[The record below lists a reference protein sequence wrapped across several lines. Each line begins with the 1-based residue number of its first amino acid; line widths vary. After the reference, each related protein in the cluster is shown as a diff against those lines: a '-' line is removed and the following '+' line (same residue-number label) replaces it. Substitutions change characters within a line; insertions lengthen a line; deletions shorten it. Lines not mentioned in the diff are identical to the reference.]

1 MARDGA
7 DERRRGGDVT
17 VRVVLPRLLADCTG
31 GRTSLDVDLPAP
43 GTVGVL
49 LDALAVAH
57 PVFDRRVR
65 DETGALRRH
74 VNVYVDGEEVR
85 RLSGL
90 ATPVPAG
97 AEVMVVQS
105 VAGG

>member
-1 MARDGA
+1 M
-7 DERRRGGDVT
+7 T
-17 VRVVLPRLLADCTG
+17 VRVRLPRMLADCTG
-31 GRTSLDVDLPAP
+31 GRTSVSLDLADDA
-43 GTVGVL
+43 TVCAV
-49 LDALAVAH
+49 LDALAAQH

-65 DETGALRRH
+65 DETGALRRF
-74 VNVYVDGEEVR
+74 VNVYVDGDEVR
-85 RLSGL
+85 RLAGL

>member
-1 MARDGA
+1 MS
-7 DERRRGGDVT
+7 
-17 VRVVLPRLLADCTG
+17 VRVRLPRLLSECTG
-31 GRTSLDVDLPAP
+31 GRTSLSLDLPDPA
-43 GTVGVL
+43 TVRAL
-49 LDALAVAH
+49 LDTLAADH
-57 PVFDRRVR
+57 PVFGRRVR

-90 ATPVPAG
+90 DTRVPAG

>member
-1 MARDGA
+1 M
-7 DERRRGGDVT
+7 T
-17 VRVVLPRLLADCTG
+17 VQVLLPRLLADCTG
-31 GRTSLDVDLPAP
+31 GRTAMALDLPAAA
-43 GTVGVL
+43 TVAGL
-49 LDALAVAH
+49 LDALAADH

-85 RLSGL
+85 RLAGL
-90 ATPVPAG
+90 STPVPRD

>member
-1 MARDGA
+1 M
-7 DERRRGGDVT
+7 T
-17 VRVVLPRLLADCTG
+17 VHVLLPRMLSECTG
-31 GRTSLDVDLPAP
+31 GRTALSLELPAP
-43 GTVGVL
+43 ATVCAL
-49 LDALAVAH
+49 LDALAAEH

-65 DETGALRRH
+65 DETGSLRRH

-85 RLSGL
+85 RLAGL

-97 AEVMVVQS
+97 AQVMVVQS

>member
-1 MARDGA
+1 M
-7 DERRRGGDVT
+7 T
-17 VRVVLPRLLADCTG
+17 VQVLLPRLLADCTG
-31 GRTSLDVDLPAP
+31 GRTAVALDLPAP
-43 GTVGVL
+43 STVGAV
-49 LDALAVAH
+49 LDALAAAH

-65 DETGALRRH
+65 DETGALRRF

-85 RLSGL
+85 RLAGL
-90 ATPVPAG
+90 DTCVPAG

>member
-1 MARDGA
+1 M
-7 DERRRGGDVT
+7 T
-17 VRVVLPRLLADCTG
+17 VRVLLPRLLAECAG
-31 GRTSLDVDLPAP
+31 GRTSMALDV
-43 GTVGVL
+43 
-49 LDALAVAH
+49 LAAEH
-57 PVFDRRVR
+57 PVLGRRVR

-90 ATPVPAG
+90 GTPVPAD

>member
-1 MARDGA
+1 
-7 DERRRGGDVT
+7 
-17 VRVVLPRLLADCTG
+17 
-31 GRTSLDVDLPAP
+31 
-43 GTVGVL
+43 
-49 LDALAVAH
+49 
-57 PVFDRRVR
+57 VFDRRVR

-90 ATPVPAG
+90 DTPVPSG

>member
-1 MARDGA
+1 
-7 DERRRGGDVT
+7 VS
-17 VRVVLPRLLADCTG
+17 VQVLLPRLLADCTG
-31 GRTSLDVDLPAP
+31 GRTSMSLDLPAQA
-43 GTVGVL
+43 TVCAL
-49 LDALAVAH
+49 LDVLAAEH

-85 RLSGL
+85 RLAGL

-97 AEVMVVQS
+97 SEVMVVQS

>member
-1 MARDGA
+1 MS
-7 DERRRGGDVT
+7 
-17 VRVVLPRLLADCTG
+17 VRVLLPRLLSDCTG
-31 GRTSLDVDLPAP
+31 GRTSMSLDLPETATVCAMLDV
-43 GTVGVL
+43 
-49 LDALAVAH
+49 LAAEH

-85 RLSGL
+85 RLAGL
-90 ATPVPAG
+90 ATPVPAD

>member
-1 MARDGA
+1 M
-7 DERRRGGDVT
+7 T
-17 VRVVLPRLLADCTG
+17 VQVLLPRMLSDCTG
-31 GRTSLDVDLPAP
+31 GRTAVSLDLPGDA
-43 GTVGVL
+43 TVCTV
-49 LDALAVAH
+49 LDALAAAH

-65 DETGALRRH
+65 DETGALRRF

-85 RLSGL
+85 RLAGL
-90 ATPVPAG
+90 ATLVPAG

>member
-1 MARDGA
+1 
-7 DERRRGGDVT
+7 
-17 VRVVLPRLLADCTG
+17 
-31 GRTSLDVDLPAP
+31 
-43 GTVGVL
+43 
-49 LDALAVAH
+49 
-57 PVFDRRVR
+57 
-65 DETGALRRH
+65 

>member
-1 MARDGA
+1 MS
-7 DERRRGGDVT
+7 VS
-17 VRVVLPRLLADCTG
+17 VRLPRLLSECTG
-31 GRTSLDVDLPAP
+31 GRTSMAVDLPEPA
-43 GTVGVL
+43 TVCGV
-49 LDALAVAH
+49 LDALAAEH

-105 VAGG
+105 VAGV

>member
-1 MARDGA
+1 M
-7 DERRRGGDVT
+7 T
-17 VRVVLPRLLADCTG
+17 VEVRLPRMLSVCTG
-31 GRTSLDVDLPAP
+31 GATAMSLDVPAP
-43 GTVGVL
+43 ATVCAL
-49 LDALAVAH
+49 LDVIAAEH

-85 RLSGL
+85 RLAGL
-90 ATPVPAG
+90 QTPVQSG

>member
-1 MARDGA
+1 
-7 DERRRGGDVT
+7 
-17 VRVVLPRLLADCTG
+17 LA
-31 GRTSLDVDLPAP
+31 AE
-43 GTVGVL
+43 
-49 LDALAVAH
+49 H

-74 VNVYVDGEEVR
+74 VNVYVDGEEIR

-90 ATPVPAG
+90 QTPVSAG
-97 AEVMVVQS
+97 AEVMVIQS

>member
-1 MARDGA
+1 M
-7 DERRRGGDVT
+7 T
-17 VRVVLPRLLADCTG
+17 VQVLLPRMLSDCTG
-31 GRTSLDVDLPAP
+31 GRTSMSLDLPAP
-43 GTVGVL
+43 ATVCAL
-49 LDALAVAH
+49 LDALAAEH

-85 RLSGL
+85 RLDGL
-90 ATPVPAG
+90 STPVPAG

>member
-1 MARDGA
+1 MS
-7 DERRRGGDVT
+7 VQ
-17 VRVVLPRLLADCTG
+17 VLLPRLLSDCTG
-31 GRTSLDVDLPAP
+31 GRTAMVLDLPATA
-43 GTVGVL
+43 TVRAL
-49 LDALAVAH
+49 LDVLAADH

-74 VNVYVDGEEVR
+74 VNGYVDGEEVR
-85 RLSGL
+85 RLAGL
-90 ATPVPAG
+90 ATPVPEG

>member
-1 MARDGA
+1 M
-7 DERRRGGDVT
+7 T
-17 VRVVLPRLLADCTG
+17 VRVLLPRMLADCTG
-31 GRTSLDVDLPAP
+31 GRTSVSLDLIDGA
-43 GTVGVL
+43 TVCAV
-49 LDALAVAH
+49 LDALAAEH

-65 DETGALRRH
+65 DETGALRRF
-74 VNVYVDGEEVR
+74 VNVYVDGDEVR
-85 RLSGL
+85 RLAGL

>member
-1 MARDGA
+1 M
-7 DERRRGGDVT
+7 T
-17 VRVVLPRLLADCTG
+17 VQVLLPRLLAECAG
-31 GRTSLDVDLPAP
+31 GRTSMALVVPAP
-43 GTVGVL
+43 GTVRAL
-49 LDALAVAH
+49 LDVLAAEH
-57 PVFDRRVR
+57 PVLGRRVR
-65 DETGALRRH
+65 YETGALRRH

-90 ATPVPAG
+90 GTPVPAD

>member
-1 MARDGA
+1 
-7 DERRRGGDVT
+7 VT
-17 VRVVLPRLLADCTG
+17 VQVLLPRLLAECTG
-31 GRTSLDVDLPAP
+31 GRTAMALDVPAP
-43 GTVGVL
+43 STVRDL
-49 LDALAVAH
+49 LDVLAAEH
-57 PVFDRRVR
+57 PVFGRRVR

-85 RLSGL
+85 RLAGL
-90 ATPVPAG
+90 ATPVPVD

>member
-1 MARDGA
+1 MS
-7 DERRRGGDVT
+7 
-17 VRVVLPRLLADCTG
+17 VRVLLPRMLADCTG
-31 GRTSLDVDLPAP
+31 GRTAVDVDLPTT
-43 GTVGVL
+43 GTVCSL
-49 LDALAVAH
+49 LDVLAAEH

>member
-1 MARDGA
+1 MS
-7 DERRRGGDVT
+7 
-17 VRVVLPRLLADCTG
+17 VRVLLPRLLSDCTG
-31 GRTSLDVDLPAP
+31 GRTAVDVDLADPA
-43 GTVGVL
+43 TVRAL
-49 LDALAVAH
+49 LDALATEH

-65 DETGALRRH
+65 DETGQLRRH

-85 RLSGL
+85 RLDGL
-90 ATPVPAG
+90 ATPVPPG

>member
-1 MARDGA
+1 M
-7 DERRRGGDVT
+7 T
-17 VRVVLPRLLADCTG
+17 VQVLLPRMLSDCTG
-31 GRTSLDVDLPAP
+31 GRTAVSLDLPATA
-43 GTVGVL
+43 TVCQL
-49 LDALAVAH
+49 LDALAADH

-90 ATPVPAG
+90 ATTVPAG

>member
-1 MARDGA
+1 
-7 DERRRGGDVT
+7 VS
-17 VRVVLPRLLADCTG
+17 VRVLLPRMLSECTG
-31 GRTSLDVDLPAP
+31 GRTAVDVDLPAA
-43 GTVGVL
+43 GTVRAL
-49 LDALAVAH
+49 LDVLAADH

>member
-1 MARDGA
+1 MS
-7 DERRRGGDVT
+7 VQ
-17 VRVVLPRLLADCTG
+17 VLLPRMLSECTG
-31 GRTSLDVDLPAP
+31 GRTSVSLDLPAP
-43 GTVGVL
+43 ATVCAL
-49 LDALAVAH
+49 LDLLAAEH

-90 ATPVPAG
+90 QTPVPAD

>member
-1 MARDGA
+1 
-7 DERRRGGDVT
+7 VT
-17 VRVVLPRLLADCTG
+17 VQVLLPRLLAECTG
-31 GRTSLDVDLPAP
+31 GRTSMVLDVPAP
-43 GTVGVL
+43 ATVRAL
-49 LDALAVAH
+49 LDVLAAEH
-57 PVFDRRVR
+57 PVFGRRVR

-85 RLSGL
+85 RLAGL
-90 ATPVPAG
+90 ATPVPAD